1 MTRRMSATR
10 SLGDIASILRLHI
23 IAIAVTAALVFGKIL
38 TGELW
43 VAVALLGGLDW
54 LLINLLNRVSDVE
67 EDSANQIRGTE
78 KLVGRHRLVL
88 GVWIGILVGSMVLG
102 YFLAPELMIWRTIVQ
117 LVGVGYSYRIVPTT
131 RGLRRQP
138 RRPASSSPL
147 GRERDMADDG
157 SGGSSRPWAFKR
169 FKDLY
174 FFKNFMSA
182 MLFVATCLVYPVT
195 VAGDFA
201 AGYGW
206 ASFAALA
213 AFFVPF
219 EITYEILYD
228 LRDLEGDRLARV
240 PTYPVVHGEVVSAKI
255 IDALLATSLVVLVVS
270 VLAGVLG
277 LREGLMA
284 VAPFIQY
291 GFYKAR
297 MKRGL
302 TTRDCILLTWLG
314 AALLAVWLA
323 GTWAWEAAGLP
334 ANVWL

>member
-1 MTRRMSATR
+1 MDGQKVMRD
-10 SLGDIASILRLHI
+10 LGDVASILRLHI
-23 IAIAVTAALVFGKIL
+23 IAIAVTAALVFGKVL

-43 VAVALLGGLDW
+43 LGVALLGGLDW

-67 EDSANQIRGTE
+67 EDSANKIRGTE
-78 KLVGRHRLVL
+78 RLVGRHGLVL
-88 GVWIGILVGSMVLG
+88 GVWVALLVASTVIGFLV
-102 YFLAPELMIWRTIVQ
+102 APELTWLRGLVQ
-117 LVGVGYSYRIVPTT
+117 LVGVGYSYRIVPTAG
-131 RGLRRQP
+131 GL
-138 RRPASSSPL
+138 
-147 GRERDMADDG
+147 
-157 SGGSSRPWAFKR
+157 KR

>member
-1 MTRRMSATR
+1 MTRHMSAPRNPGRT
-10 SLGDIASILRLHI
+10 SEGLSSKLGDVASILRLHI
-23 IAIAVTAALVFGKIL
+23 IAIAVTAALVFGKVL

-67 EDSANQIRGTE
+67 EDAANQIRGTE

-88 GVWIGILVGSMVLG
+88 GIWIGILVASMVG
-102 YFLAPELMIWRTIVQ
+102 GHFIAPELTVWRTIVQ

-131 RGLRRQP
+131 RGV
-138 RRPASSSPL
+138 
-147 GRERDMADDG
+147 
-157 SGGSSRPWAFKR
+157 KR

-195 VAGDFA
+195 VAGGFA
-201 AGYGW
+201 PGYGW
-206 ASFAALA
+206 ASFVALA
-213 AFFVPF
+213 VFFVPF

-228 LRDLEGDRLARV
+228 LRDLEGDRLANV
-240 PTYPVVHGEVVSAKI
+240 PTYPVVHGEEVSAKI
-255 IDALLATSLVVLVVS
+255 IDALLATALVALVVA
-270 VLAGVLG
+270 VLAGMLG

-284 VAPFIQY
+284 VAIPIQY
-291 GFYKAR
+291 TFYKAR

-302 TTRDCILLTWLG
+302 TTRDCIVLTWLG
-314 AALLAVWLA
+314 AALLAVWLV